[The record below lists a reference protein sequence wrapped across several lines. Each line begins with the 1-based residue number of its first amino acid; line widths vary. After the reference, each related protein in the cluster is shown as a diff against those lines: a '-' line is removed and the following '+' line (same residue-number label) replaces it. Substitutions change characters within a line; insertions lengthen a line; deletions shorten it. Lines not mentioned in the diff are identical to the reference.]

1 MLQELPMSVRIVCA
15 RSNSHNASVGTSS
28 GTKPDFPMIGGSI
41 RSANE
46 IMSSSSL
53 MSSVGGAGGGERMFK
68 AKSDGSISSS
78 VADDTARDSTVA
90 EQDQVVRSCRSF
102 RIFFR
107 ADF

>member
-1 MLQELPMSVRIVCA
+1 MFMLQELPMSVRIVCA

-53 MSSVGGAGGGERMFK
+53 MSSAAGGGERMFK

-90 EQDQVVRSCRSF
+90 EQDQVLVHSS
-102 RIFFR
+102 
-107 ADF
+107 

>member
-1 MLQELPMSVRIVCA
+1 MLQELPMNVRIVCA

-53 MSSVGGAGGGERMFK
+53 MSSSVGGAGGGERMFK

-90 EQDQVVRSCRSF
+90 EQDQVE
-102 RIFFR
+102 
-107 ADF
+107 

>member
-1 MLQELPMSVRIVCA
+1 MSVRIVCA

-53 MSSVGGAGGGERMFK
+53 MSSAGGGGERMFK

-90 EQDQVVRSCRSF
+90 EQDQVFRSF
-102 RIFFR
+102 ILKFSYVNLGT
-107 ADF
+107 D

>member
-1 MLQELPMSVRIVCA
+1 MSVRIVCA

-53 MSSVGGAGGGERMFK
+53 MSAAGGAGGDRMFK

>member
-1 MLQELPMSVRIVCA
+1 MFMLQELPMSVRIVCA

-28 GTKPDFPMIGGSI
+28 GTKPDFPMIGGSL

-53 MSSVGGAGGGERMFK
+53 MSSAGGGERMFK

-90 EQDQVVRSCRSF
+90 EQDQVVNSF
-102 RIFFR
+102 
-107 ADF
+107 

>member
-1 MLQELPMSVRIVCA
+1 MSVRIVCA

-46 IMSSSSL
+46 ILSSSL
-53 MSSVGGAGGGERMFK
+53 GSGSDRMFK

-78 VADDTARDSTVA
+78 VADDTARDSVIDQ
-90 EQDQVVRSCRSF
+90 EQQGGNSR
-102 RIFFR
+102 
-107 ADF
+107 DFGIRKFL

>member
-1 MLQELPMSVRIVCA
+1 MSVRIVCA

-46 IMSSSSL
+46 IMSSSL
-53 MSSVGGAGGGERMFK
+53 MSGTSSDRMFK

-78 VADDTARDSTVA
+78 VADDTARDGSVIEH
-90 EQDQVVRSCRSF
+90 EQGGNSIDILDFRPFCGRILVVLF
-102 RIFFR
+102 GANF
-107 ADF
+107 